1 MNGSM
6 KWRNGWIG
14 AAALILAACGGDND
28 QQKAQTVV
36 DEQPATGQV
45 EIWRFGL
52 EEIQGSVQYEY
63 ANRFAEI
70 ISEKSE
76 GQVEVRLFPYGQL
89 GGLTDIYDQVQA
101 GAIQLAFGSGFLG
114 GTVPESQLFSLNFI
128 LTDDEL
134 LNTQILND
142 EQFRKHDDLVEAF
155 RDRNL
160 HPLAIVPEGWQVWTA
175 NTPVRSPEDFSGLA
189 IRTMDNRLLRE
200 TYRAY
205 GATPTTMEYGEL
217 YSGLQLGQL
226 DGNIQPVFAHQEMD
240 FYQVQDYMIFA
251 NQAQFIA
258 TVMANSN
265 WYDNLSDEQEQLV
278 EETVTELVPFI
289 HEAQTRLNTERL
301 DTITE
306 NSDIEIIRL
315 TPEER
320 AVFRE
325 LSLPVRDVFVDMVG
339 DRGESLLKVLLELV
353 EEGAPE
359 SASEP
364 VPQTETN
371 DSIESGESPTPGDLD
386 HTDNASDDA
395 AESVTP

>member
-1 MNGSM
+1 M
-6 KWRNGWIG
+6 KWRNGWVG
-14 AAALILAACGGDND
+14 AAALILAACGGDD
-28 QQKAQTVV
+28 EQQKAQTAA

-45 EIWRFGL
+45 EVWRFGL

-70 ISEKSE
+70 VSEKTD

-101 GAIQLAFGSGFLG
+101 GSVQLAFGSGFLG
-114 GTVPESQLFSLNFI
+114 GTVPESQLFSLNFV

-134 LNTQILND
+134 RNTQILND
-142 EQFRKHDDLVEAF
+142 EQFRKNDDLVDAF
-155 RDRNL
+155 RERNL

-175 NTPVRSPEDFSGLA
+175 NKAVRTPEDFAGLA

-200 TYRAY
+200 TYSAY
-205 GATPTTMEYGEL
+205 GANPTTMEYGEL

-251 NQAQFIA
+251 NQAQFVA
-258 TVMANSN
+258 TVMANSD
-265 WYDNLSDEQEQLV
+265 WYDNLSDEH
-278 EETVTELVPFI
+278 EEIIEDAVVELVPYI
-289 HEAQTRLNTERL
+289 HEVQTRLNDERL
-301 DTITE
+301 DIITE
-306 NSDIEIIRL
+306 NSDIEVIRL

-320 AVFRE
+320 AAFRE
-325 LSLPVRDVFVDMVG
+325 RSLPVRDVFVDMVG
-339 DRGESLLKVLLELV
+339 DRGENLLNALLELV
-353 EEGAPE
+353 DEGQPE
-359 SASEP
+359 SAGEA
-364 VPQTETN
+364 VETTETN
-371 DSIESGESPTPGDLD
+371 DSIQPGESPTPGDLD

-395 AESVTP
+395 AESVTPQE

>member
-1 MNGSM
+1 M
-6 KWRNGWIG
+6 KWRNGWVG
-14 AAALILAACGGDND
+14 AAALILAACGGGDE
-28 QQKAQTVV
+28 QEKAQSAR

-175 NTPVRSPEDFSGLA
+175 NKPIRSPADFAGLS

-200 TYRAY
+200 TYSAY
-205 GATPTTMEYGEL
+205 GANPTTMEYGEL

-258 TVMANSN
+258 TVMANAD
-265 WYDNLSDEQEQLV
+265 WYDNLSDEHEQV
-278 EETVTELVPFI
+278 IEETVTELVPYA
-289 HEAQTRLNTERL
+289 HEMQTRLNAERL
-301 DTITE
+301 NTITE

-315 TPEER
+315 TPQER

-325 LSLPVRDVFVDMVG
+325 RSLPVREAFVDMVG
-339 DRGESLLKVLLELV
+339 DRGESLLNVLLELV
-353 EEGAPE
+353 EEGAPA
-359 SASEP
+359 SADEP
-364 VPQTETN
+364 VGRTETN
-371 DSIESGESPTPGDLD
+371 ASISSGEPPTQPELD

>member
-1 MNGSM
+1 M
-6 KWRNGWIG
+6 KWRNGVIG
-14 AAALILAACGGDND
+14 AAALLMAACGGENES
-28 QQKAQTVV
+28 QKAQTTR

-45 EIWRFGL
+45 EVWRFGL
-52 EEIQGSVQYEY
+52 EEIQGSVQFEY

-70 ISEKSE
+70 ISEKTE
-76 GQVEVRLFPYGQL
+76 GQVEVQLFPYGQL

-101 GAIQLAFGSGFLG
+101 GSIQLAFGSGFLG

-134 LNTQILND
+134 FNTQILND
-142 EQFRKHDDLVEAF
+142 ERFRKHDDLVDAF

-160 HPLAIVPEGWQVWTA
+160 HPLALVPEGWQVWTA
-175 NTPVRSPEDFSGLA
+175 NKPIRSPDDFSGLA

-205 GATPTTMEYGEL
+205 GANPTTMEYGEL

-226 DGNIQPVFAHQEMD
+226 DANIQPVFAHQEMD

-251 NQAQFIA
+251 NQAQFVA
-258 TVMANSN
+258 TVMANSD
-265 WYDNLSDEQEQLV
+265 WYDDLSDEHERIV
-278 EETVTELVPFI
+278 EETVTELVTYI
-289 HEAQTRLNTERL
+289 HEAQTRLNSERL
-301 DTITE
+301 DIITS
-306 NSDIEIIRL
+306 NSDIEVIRL

-325 LSLPVRDVFVDMVG
+325 RSMSVRDVFVDMVG
-339 DRGESLLKVLLELV
+339 SRGGRLLTALLELV
-353 EEGAPE
+353 EEGEPE
-359 SASEP
+359 LANQA
-364 VPQTETN
+364 VPHTDTSGGISPGET
-371 DSIESGESPTPGDLD
+371 PTPGEQD
-386 HTDNASDDA
+386 HAENASDAA

>member
-1 MNGSM
+1 M
-6 KWRNGWIG
+6 KWRNGVIG
-14 AAALILAACGGDND
+14 AAALLMAACGGENES
-28 QQKAQTVV
+28 QKAQTTR

-45 EIWRFGL
+45 EVWRFGL
-52 EEIQGSVQYEY
+52 EEIQGSVQFEY

-70 ISEKSE
+70 ISEKTE
-76 GQVEVRLFPYGQL
+76 GQVEVQLFPYGQL

-101 GAIQLAFGSGFLG
+101 GSIQLAFGSGFLG

-134 LNTQILND
+134 FNTQILND
-142 EQFRKHDDLVEAF
+142 ERFRKHDDLVDAF

-160 HPLAIVPEGWQVWTA
+160 HPLALVPEGWQVWTA
-175 NTPVRSPEDFSGLA
+175 NKPIRSPDDFSGLA

-205 GATPTTMEYGEL
+205 GANPTTMEYGEL

-226 DGNIQPVFAHQEMD
+226 DANIQPVFAHQEMD

-251 NQAQFIA
+251 NQAQFVA
-258 TVMANSN
+258 TVMANSD
-265 WYDNLSDEQEQLV
+265 WYDDLSDEHERIV
-278 EETVTELVPFI
+278 EETVAELVTYI
-289 HEAQTRLNTERL
+289 HEAQTRLNSERL
-301 DTITE
+301 DIITS
-306 NSDIEIIRL
+306 NSDIEVIRL

-325 LSLPVRDVFVDMVG
+325 RSMPVRDVFVDMVG
-339 DRGESLLKVLLELV
+339 SRGGRLLTALLELV
-353 EEGAPE
+353 EEGEPE
-359 SASEP
+359 LANQA
-364 VPQTETN
+364 VPHTDTSGGISPGET
-371 DSIESGESPTPGDLD
+371 PTPGEQD
-386 HTDNASDDA
+386 HAENASDAA

>member
-1 MNGSM
+1 M

-14 AAALILAACGGDND
+14 AAALVLAACGGENE
-28 QQKAQTVV
+28 QQKAQTAV
-36 DEQPATGQV
+36 DEQPSTGQV

-70 ISEKSE
+70 VSEKTE

-114 GTVPESQLFSLNFI
+114 GTVPESQLFSLNFV

-134 LNTQILND
+134 RNTQILND
-142 EQFRKHDDLVEAF
+142 EAFRKNDDLIDAF
-155 RDRNL
+155 RERNL

-175 NTPVRSPEDFSGLA
+175 NTPVRSPEDFSGLS

-258 TVMANSN
+258 TVMANSD
-265 WYDNLSDEQEQLV
+265 WYDNLSDEHEQLI

-289 HEAQTRLNTERL
+289 HEAQVRLNTERL
-301 DTITE
+301 DIITE

-320 AVFRE
+320 EVFRE
-325 LSLPVRDVFVDMVG
+325 RSLPVREVFVDMVG
-339 DRGESLLKVLLELV
+339 DRGESLLNALLELV

-359 SASEP
+359 SANEP
-364 VPQTETN
+364 VEQTETN
-371 DSIESGESPTPGDLD
+371 DSIEAGEPPTTGDLD
-386 HTDNASDDA
+386 HSENASDDA

>member
-1 MNGSM
+1 M
-6 KWRNGWIG
+6 KWRNGWVG
-14 AAALILAACGGDND
+14 AAALILAACGGEDE
-28 QQKAQTVV
+28 QQKAQTAA

-45 EIWRFGL
+45 EVWRFGL

-70 ISEKSE
+70 VSEKTD

-101 GAIQLAFGSGFLG
+101 GSVQLAFGSGFLG
-114 GTVPESQLFSLNFI
+114 GTVPESQLFSLNFV

-134 LNTQILND
+134 RNTQILND
-142 EQFRKHDDLVEAF
+142 EQFRKNDDLVDAF
-155 RDRNL
+155 RERNL

-175 NTPVRSPEDFSGLA
+175 NKAVRTPEDFAGLA

-200 TYRAY
+200 TYSAY
-205 GATPTTMEYGEL
+205 GANPTTMEYGEL

-258 TVMANSN
+258 TFMANSD
-265 WYDNLSDEQEQLV
+265 WYDNLSDEH
-278 EETVTELVPFI
+278 EEIIEDAVVELVPYI
-289 HEAQTRLNTERL
+289 HEVQTRLNDERL
-301 DTITE
+301 DIITE

-320 AVFRE
+320 AAFRE
-325 LSLPVRDVFVDMVG
+325 RSLPVRDVFVDMVG
-339 DRGESLLKVLLELV
+339 DRGESLLNALLELV
-353 EEGAPE
+353 DEGQPE
-359 SASEP
+359 SVGEP
-364 VPQTETN
+364 VEPTETN
-371 DSIESGESPTPGDLD
+371 DSIEPGESPTPGDLV

-395 AESVTP
+395 AEAVTP